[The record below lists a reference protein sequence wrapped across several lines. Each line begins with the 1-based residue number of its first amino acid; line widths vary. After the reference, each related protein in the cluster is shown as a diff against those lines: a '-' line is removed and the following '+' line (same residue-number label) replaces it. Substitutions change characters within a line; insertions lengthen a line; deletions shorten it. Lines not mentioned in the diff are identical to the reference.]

1 MSEGLLEAARRNKSL
16 TAEELAQAVEQ
27 ALRGVEAAAAYLFG
41 SAARGRFV
49 RGLSDIDILVVTRG
63 PPPWRG
69 RTAHVEAGDVNAVY
83 MSLEEACA
91 AYRRGNNLVR
101 EALDEGIL
109 LAGEPVNC
117 G

>member
-1 MSEGLLEAARRNKSL
+1 
-16 TAEELAQAVEQ
+16 
-27 ALRGVEAAAAYLFG
+27 
-41 SAARGRFV
+41 
-49 RGLSDIDILVVTRG
+49 
-63 PPPWRG
+63 
-69 RTAHVEAGDVNAVY
+69 VEAGDVNVVY

-91 AYRRGNNLVR
+91 AYSRGNNLVR